1 MRTLCAVQLSSLE
14 EPTVVTVGSFDGV
27 HRGHRALLQR
37 LTTIARSEGLR
48 SVVVTFDPH
57 PRIALGR
64 AEGLQLLTTSA
75 EKEAL
80 LADAGVDYLVV
91 LPFDRH
97 YAQQCGEAFAR
108 EFLMGKLQ
116 ARVLVAG
123 YNHRFGHDRIEA
135 ASLRID
141 GLRIERVEAVE
152 WQGYKVSSTVIRN
165 LLAEGKT
172 EEAKELL
179 GGELKILN
187 KVERQKSI
195 HPDR

>member
-1 MRTLCAVQLSSLE
+1 MRTLCAVQLPSLE

-80 LADAGVDYLVV
+80 LAAAGVDYLVTV
-91 LPFDRH
+91 PFDQH
-97 YAQQCGEAFAR
+97 FAQQRGEAFAR

-141 GLRIERVEAVE
+141 GLRIECVEAVE

-179 GGELKILN
+179 GGN
-187 KVERQKSI
+187 
-195 HPDR
+195 